1 MKQNNEFEL
10 PIINTEKNTIANTIK
25 AIFIILLSVSQ
36 YIWVPMLPKYSEAF
50 TLRVI
55 ISIAFD
61 LLFSTVITMLFF
73 NTIKKEITEFKN
85 NFKIYIKFI
94 FKNFDYVI
102 IFYGIGTIISLLVLK
117 GTNKNEMILQTFP
130 FWYELL
136 YSCMAAIIEE
146 YTFRKS
152 FRIIIKNKY
161 IFMII
166 SALIFGLIHTLKD
179 YSLGIA
185 FITAIPYMALGYYMA
200 YLYSESNNMM
210 TNISFHFIWNFVWCI
225 LTNL

>member
-73 NTIKKEITEFKN
+73 NTIKKEMN
-85 NFKIYIKFI
+85 N
-94 FKNFDYVI
+94 
-102 IFYGIGTIISLLVLK
+102 
-117 GTNKNEMILQTFP
+117 
-130 FWYELL
+130 
-136 YSCMAAIIEE
+136 
-146 YTFRKS
+146 
-152 FRIIIKNKY
+152 
-161 IFMII
+161 
-166 SALIFGLIHTLKD
+166 
-179 YSLGIA
+179 
-185 FITAIPYMALGYYMA
+185 
-200 YLYSESNNMM
+200 
-210 TNISFHFIWNFVWCI
+210 
-225 LTNL
+225 